1 MSTELLIELFGYFG
15 SALVVVSMLM
25 TSVVKL
31 RVISTIGNLIFT
43 IYAIIIKSYPTAFMD
58 ICLIL
63 INIYHLMRLMK
74 KSDNH
79 YELVDSK
86 NDVSF
91 VGYVLNHYKED
102 IKNFFPEIKV
112 DAIAYDTAFITC
124 CDGAPAGVLLGNMQ
138 KNGTLEVVLDYS
150 TPAYRDCS
158 VGEYLYSKLPAKGIK
173 KVTFSGKTQKH
184 EGYLQKMGFVKEN
197 GVYVKDLK

>member
-1 MSTELLIELFGYFG
+1 MSVELFIELFGYFG

-31 RVISTIGNLIFT
+31 RILSTIGNLIFT

-63 INIYHLMRLMK
+63 INIYHLMRLRK
-74 KSDNH
+74 AEKTYD
-79 YELVDSK
+79 LVDSK
-86 NDVSF
+86 NDAAF
-91 VGYVLNHYKED
+91 VEYILNHYKED
-102 IKNFFPEIKV
+102 IKAFFPEFKV
-112 DAIAYDTAFITC
+112 GANSYDTAFITC
-124 CDGAPAGVLLGNMQ
+124 CDTAPAGILLGKMR
-138 KNGTLEVVLDYS
+138 KDGILEVVLDYS

-173 KVTFSGKTQKH
+173 KVTFSGKSQNH
-184 EGYLQKMGFVKEN
+184 DGYLKKMGFAEEN
-197 GVYVKDLK
+197 GVYVKKL